1 MEKKFIYENNAKTK
15 IYLEDPSEKNS
26 FVSIKNH
33 IHGYDI
39 SEIVKNVSYSDS
51 VFLLLKGELPN
62 KSESYLF
69 EKLLLIN
76 IHLGIRHQAIRA
88 SMIAGVSKAN
98 TEHII
103 PIGATI
109 AGGSINGGIEV
120 EKSMDFIYKNQDNF
134 FDIAEIEINNSEEEI
149 HVFPG
154 FGTSF
159 GSIDYLQ
166 EEYLLLVVSDLN
178 IEDFSTLKWTLEL
191 VKKLK
196 EKNYGL
202 LKTGLVAALL
212 CELKFKPR
220 LGSCIFQYM
229 AIPSI
234 IAQGIEQSHNPI
246 TAMPLLKDDKVIYKG
261 EIK

>member
-15 IYLEDPSEKNS
+15 IYLEEPSEKTP
-26 FVSIKNH
+26 FVSVKNH

-39 SEIVKNVSYSDS
+39 SEIIQKISYSDA

-103 PIGATI
+103 PIGSTI

-120 EKSMDFIYKNQDNF
+120 EKSMDFIYKNQNKIF
-134 FDIAEIEINNSEEEI
+134 NIEEIAINNSEEEI
-149 HVFPG
+149 HIFPG

-159 GSIDYLQ
+159 GIIDILQ
-166 EEYLLLVVSDLN
+166 EEYLLLILSNVDMN
-178 IEDFSTLKWTLEL
+178 DYPTLRWTLDL
-191 VKKLK
+191 VNKLK

-212 CELKFKPR
+212 CELKFKSR

-261 EIK
+261 EKK

>member
-15 IYLEDPSEKNS
+15 IYLEEPSEKNP

-39 SEIVKNVSYSDS
+39 SEIIKKVSYTDA

-103 PIGATI
+103 PIGSTI

-120 EKSMDFIYKNQDNF
+120 EKSMEFIYKNQNKIF
-134 FDIAEIEINNSEEEI
+134 NIEEIEINNLEEEV

-166 EEYLLLVVSDLN
+166 EEYLSLVLSDLN
-178 IEDFSTLKWTLEL
+178 INDYPILRWTLDF
-191 VKKLK
+191 VNKLK

-212 CELKFKPR
+212 CELKFKSR
-220 LGSCIFQYM
+220 FGSCIFQYM

-234 IAQGIEQSHNPI
+234 MAQGIEQSHNPI

-261 EIK
+261 ETK